1 MILRNCIII
10 QITEIVPI
18 ILLVRL
24 EVMFGIRCYAASSE
38 YMLLQ
43 LLVIKK
49 INYSSKYGIIQLFII
64 ICLIRKFNGQIIF
77 QIKII
82 IPLNQI

>member
-1 MILRNCIII
+1 MIYLLYSMQFVTILRNCIII

-49 INYSSKYGIIQLFII
+49 INYSSKIWNHSIIYHNLPHT
-64 ICLIRKFNGQIIF
+64 
-77 QIKII
+77 KI
-82 IPLNQI
+82 